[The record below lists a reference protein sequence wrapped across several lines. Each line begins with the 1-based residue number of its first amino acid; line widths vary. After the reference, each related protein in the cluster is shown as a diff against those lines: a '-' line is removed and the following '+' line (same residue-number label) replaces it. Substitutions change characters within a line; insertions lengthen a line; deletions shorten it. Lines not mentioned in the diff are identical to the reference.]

1 LQAHADLTLEQL
13 PSPKAYSQLSLI
25 EEETME
31 RAMKLRLTQISCGS
45 AAVLGL
51 AACIGSETATSTSAL
66 ELTFAQAM
74 VPPTGMMEKQPMPMN
89 ERMLKRFPQPVR
101 VGDLIGLPVLDNY
114 ASTLGYV
121 REVVRTVNGNIQ
133 IIVSY
138 SRLWGW
144 FGHPVA
150 VPIEVV
156 GIAGRQ
162 IYSLDMSPEEY
173 AKAVNWRRTDEANF
187 PNDASI
193 AIALARS

>member
-1 LQAHADLTLEQL
+1 M
-13 PSPKAYSQLSLI
+13 KVYSQPKLI
-25 EEETME
+25 DEERME
-31 RAMKLRLTQISCGS
+31 RALKLRLTPISCGS

-51 AACIGSETATSTSAL
+51 AVSIGSHTAVSASAP

-74 VPPTGMMEKQPMPMN
+74 VPPTGMMEKPPMPMN
-89 ERMLKRFPQPVR
+89 ERMLKRFPQPVQ

-121 REVVRTVNGNIQ
+121 REVVRTANGNIEL
-133 IIVSY
+133 IVSY
-138 SRLWGW
+138 SRWWGW

-162 IYSLDMSPEEY
+162 IYSLDMSPDEY
-173 AKAVNWRRTDEANF
+173 AKAVNWRRTDEAKI

-193 AIALARS
+193 RIALARS

>member
-1 LQAHADLTLEQL
+1 
-13 PSPKAYSQLSLI
+13 LI
-25 EEETME
+25 EEERME
-31 RAMKLRLTQISCGS
+31 RAMKLRLTPMSCGS
-45 AAVLGL
+45 AVVLGF
-51 AACIGSETATSTSAL
+51 AACIGSQTAASTSAP

-74 VPPTGMMEKQPMPMN
+74 VPPTGMMDRKHPMPMN
-89 ERMLKRFPQPVR
+89 ERMLKRFPQPVQVR
-101 VGDLIGLPVLDNY
+101 DLIGLPVLDNY

-121 REVVRTVNGNIQ
+121 REVVGTANGNIEL
-133 IIVSY
+133 IVSY
-138 SRLWGW
+138 SRWWGW

-173 AKAVNWRRTDEANF
+173 AKAVSWRRTDEAIL

-193 AIALARS
+193 RIALARY